1 MTYDR
6 SAGDRQF
13 CTCCA
18 VHLSHTLSILF
29 RFRLRINKL
38 NEPNGINTPLHEH
51 NEYSSIAADEIPNIA
66 RQLVVAAEG
75 PDLDRSGLKVALG
88 GGAGQGGAGERITRP
103 AAALQCLVQLN
114 RMA

>member
-1 MTYDR
+1 M
-6 SAGDRQF
+6 S
-13 CTCCA
+13 
-18 VHLSHTLSILF
+18 
-29 RFRLRINKL
+29 
-38 NEPNGINTPLHEH
+38 
-51 NEYSSIAADEIPNIA
+51 NIA

-88 GGAGQGGAGERITRP
+88 GGAGQGGATEGIAGP